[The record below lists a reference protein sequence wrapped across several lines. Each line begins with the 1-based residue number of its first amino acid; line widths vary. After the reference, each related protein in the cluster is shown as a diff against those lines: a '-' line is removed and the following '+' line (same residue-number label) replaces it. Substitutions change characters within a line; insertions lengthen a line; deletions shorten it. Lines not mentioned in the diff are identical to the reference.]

1 MLLWVSVVAVV
12 LCMSTFLI
20 LWMRRRHSRLELERN
35 SIGPEEL
42 HSLIE
47 SNQKILVFDVR
58 QPLDLLAYSEIIPG
72 SVRIA
77 PNDLLEDASLIV
89 RDEDAVVYCT
99 CPGEKTSRSV
109 IRRAL
114 TLGFT
119 RVKFLKGGIFAWK
132 EKGYPVEP
140 YLEPFRLDTAR

>member
-1 MLLWVSVVAVV
+1 MVLISIVALV
-12 LCMSTFLI
+12 LCASVFLI
-20 LWMRRRHSRLELERN
+20 LWMRRRQARLELERY
-35 SIGPEEL
+35 SIEAEAL
-42 HSLIE
+42 HSLLENHQRVVIYD
-47 SNQKILVFDVR
+47 IR

-72 SVRIA
+72 SVRIP
-77 PNDLLEDASLIV
+77 PNDLLENASLIV

>member
-20 LWMRRRHSRLELERN
+20 LWMRRRHSRLELER
-35 SIGPEEL
+35 SSVGPEEL
-42 HSLIE
+42 RSLIE
-47 SNQKILVFDVR
+47 SDQKILVFDVR

-77 PNDLLEDASLIV
+77 PNDLLEDPTLIP

-99 CPGEKTSRSV
+99 CPGEKTSWSVVQRARSLNFMRLKV
-109 IRRAL
+109 LRG
-114 TLGFT
+114 GFA
-119 RVKFLKGGIFAWK
+119 AWK
-132 EKGYPVEP
+132 AKGYPVEK
-140 YLEPFRLDTAR
+140 YVQSFHLDTAK